1 MSKQALPGGVR
12 CVYKVRSLGALQI
25 TNLRTMVRAPAI
37 VEEGAGAV
45 ALKLEGMNKLICTVG
60 RR

>member
-1 MSKQALPGGVR
+1 M
-12 CVYKVRSLGALQI
+12 YKVRSLGALQI